1 MYRLIPLRA
10 LRRTTG
16 VKFDEIV
23 PSDIPKID
31 GIDKVIHGPNSISPG
46 PVNNITRPWYK
57 HSGQDDNLLV
67 LQGTRYV
74 DIYDPKTK
82 DKASFVI
89 TPDKVYKNDK
99 LYYDGPAMVVWP
111 SGIFH
116 RIISGDEGSISINF
130 ATRTKDF
137 DLKDNFNIYDLDTR
151 TGEHICI
158 KNGIEDQP
166 NFDYK
171 WPNQEIRDLVKN
183 DGCSITKNNK
193 NRDNYKNQF
202 YEETKISQSNTL
214 EMFND
219 QHWQEYKEFK
229 RRAAAER
236 FARGTEY
243 N

>member
-10 LRRTTG
+10 LRRTAG

-23 PSDIPKID
+23 PSDIPKIH
-31 GIDKVIHGPNSISPG
+31 GIDKVIHGPNSVSPG
-46 PVNNITRPWYK
+46 PVKNITRPWYK
-57 HSGQDDNLLV
+57 HRGQDDNLLV
-67 LQGTRYV
+67 LQGTRYI
-74 DIYDPKTK
+74 DIYDSKTC

-111 SGIFH
+111 AGIFH

-137 DLKDNFNIYDLDTR
+137 DLKDNFNVYDLDTN
-151 TGEHICI
+151 TGDYICI
-158 KNGIEDQP
+158 KNGVEDQP
-166 NFDYK
+166 NFDYE

-183 DGCSITKNNK
+183 DGYVIDKNR
-193 NRDNYKNQF
+193 NRDNYKKSQP
-202 YEETKISQSNTL
+202 YDYTKESNTL

-219 QHWQEYKEFK
+219 QHYQEYKEYK

-236 FARGTEY
+236 FSRATKEIW
-243 N
+243 